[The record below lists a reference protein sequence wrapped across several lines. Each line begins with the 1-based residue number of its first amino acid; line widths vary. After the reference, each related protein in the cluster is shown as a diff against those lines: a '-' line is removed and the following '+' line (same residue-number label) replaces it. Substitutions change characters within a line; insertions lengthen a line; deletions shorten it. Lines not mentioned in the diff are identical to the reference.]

1 MQQNGLRRK
10 TMSENGQE
18 YTMEKGTYRVVD
30 GELVR
35 IVDIDEVEK
44 MLALHKDILIS
55 KGWTP
60 PPTEPEFK
68 AGDYVEVWDY
78 ESERRVIDEYAEYL
92 HESSYPHKTN
102 RNSWRHCRHAP
113 TWIKWESGPVPYNEG
128 PIIVQWENNT
138 YGISNGVSTIE
149 KLLVKRWAWI

>member
-1 MQQNGLRRK
+1 
-10 TMSENGQE
+10 MSNNGQE

-60 PPTEPEFK
+60 PPEKPEFK
-68 AGDYVEVWDY
+68 EGDYVMG
-78 ESERRVIDEYAEYL
+78 
-92 HESSYPHKTN
+92 TN
-102 RNSWRHCRHAP
+102 RYLFKVKKILGGLLYNAYGTTWRINECRHAP
-113 TWIKWESGPVPYNEG
+113 TWINWQYGMPPSNDN
-128 PIIVQWENNT
+128 VQG
-138 YGISNGVSTIE
+138 YVRYSDDE
-149 KLLVKRWAWI
+149 KQYVVMNDGRWAWI